1 MDELSNKEFFER
13 EWLRVPNR
21 KIKTTKIE
29 REDGSVLYKHEFCSE
44 PLVMPGDI
52 PINGMSVL
60 DFDLARSQNMDGAIV
75 KYEKKKYRLKEVG
88 KKKKKN
94 RKRMHKG
101 HDINE

>member
-1 MDELSNKEFFER
+1 MDEMDEDGLDDR
-13 EWLRVPNR
+13 GWLKVPNR

-29 REDGSVLYKHEFCSE
+29 REDGSVFYKHEFSFE

-60 DFDLARSQNMDGAIV
+60 DFALERSQNLDGATV
-75 KYEKKKYRLKEVG
+75 KYENKRYRLREVG

-94 RKRMHKG
+94 KKKEYPKG
-101 HDINE
+101 MI